1 MAEPD
6 IASGAAMRDLTADE
20 ISLCARHPLPPGVD
34 DAVVNKTLLC
44 EALDVSPTTL
54 SNWIRAGLPF
64 ESAGTNGRSY
74 EFRLSV
80 AFAWAA
86 DRRAREDHARRYSED
101 QARQLR
107 LALSGDSGAEAEA
120 RARLTPREQ
129 RDLVDAERAWM
140 MAAQARGDLIRAAEV
155 TGGLAA
161 AFTAIRDSLDALPD
175 MLARELDLPGAA
187 IEVAERICDEALRAA
202 VVAIK
207 GVIGDE
213 LGGAAEI

>member
-1 MAEPD
+1 MSEAEESPL
-6 IASGAAMRDLTADE
+6 GALTPAE
-20 ISLCARHPLPPGVD
+20 LALTARHPLPEGVA

-44 EALDVSPTTL
+44 DALDVSPTTL
-54 SNWIRAGLPF
+54 SNWIRAGLPY

-74 EFRLSV
+74 EFRLSL

-86 DRRAREDHARRYSED
+86 DRRDREDQARQFATD

-107 LALSGDSGAEAEA
+107 LALSGDNSAEAET
-120 RARLTPREQ
+120 RARLSPKEQ
-129 RDLVDAERAWM
+129 RELIDVERAWM

-161 AFTAIRDSLDALPD
+161 AFAAIRDSLDALPD
-175 MLARELDLPGAA
+175 MLARELDLPGQG
-187 IEVAERICDEALRAA
+187 IEVAERICDEALQSA
-202 VVAIK
+202 VLAVK

-213 LGGAAEI
+213 IGAAAEI